1 MSFDNILGQDRP
13 KESIKKALQ
22 SGRIPNSYLFYG
34 QDSVGKKLTAYQL
47 GKALNCNT
55 RGPLDSCDT
64 CSSCLKIEKGIHPD
78 VFTLEPQK
86 YSPTAREAVIKIDA
100 IRELQKKLMYL
111 PYEGKIKIVII
122 NDAENMNLQAA
133 NSFLKTLEEPPSKT
147 LIILIAS
154 NPYQLLP
161 TIVSRCQGI
170 RFHPLPVEAVKKIV
184 SKHLLI
190 ETGENQLEEV
200 EIRSQ
205 RSMGRVALALNEN
218 LIESSG
224 HREEL
229 INLVTEVSFKRM
241 DRVFRWT
248 KEQGKQADKI
258 QLILDELINILRDT
272 ALIKICQE
280 SNFIFNKDL
289 MPQLKILAQQKSISS
304 LLILFDAVQNTKSAL
319 KSNAN
324 TQLSLENMLI
334 SFCEAA

>member
-13 KESIKKALQ
+13 KKNLKKSLQ

-34 QDSVGKKLTAYQL
+34 QDSVGKKLTAHEL
-47 GKALNCNT
+47 SKALNCNT
-55 RGPLDSCDT
+55 LGPIDSCDK

-78 VFTLEPQK
+78 VHILEPQI
-86 YSPTAREAVIKIDA
+86 PPGARQAVIKIDA
-100 IRELQKKLMYL
+100 IRKLQKKLMYL
-111 PYEGKIKIVII
+111 PYDGQTKIVII
-122 NDAENMNLQAA
+122 NDAESMNLQAA

-170 RFHPLPVEAVKKIV
+170 RFHPLPVEAIKKIV

-205 RSMGRVALALNEN
+205 RSMGRVALALDEN
-218 LIESSG
+218 LIGPSG

-229 INLVTEVSFKRM
+229 INLITEVSFKRM
-241 DRVFRWT
+241 DITFRWT
-248 KEQGKQADKI
+248 KEQGKQVDKI

-272 ALIKICQE
+272 ALIKICKE
-280 SNFIFNKDL
+280 SNYIFNKDL
-289 MPQLKILAQQKSISS
+289 MPQLRILAQQKSISS
-304 LLILFDAVQNTKSAL
+304 LLILFDAVQNTKAAL

-334 SFCEAA
+334 SFCETA

>member
-13 KESIKKALQ
+13 KESLKKALQ
-22 SGRIPNSYLFYG
+22 SGRIPNSYLFYD
-34 QDSVGKKLTAYQL
+34 QDSVGKKLTAYEL
-47 GKALNCNT
+47 CKSLNCNT
-55 RGPLDSCDT
+55 LGPIDSCDK

-78 VFTLEPQK
+78 VHILEPQI
-86 YSPTAREAVIKIDA
+86 PPGARQAVIKIDA

-111 PYEGKIKIVII
+111 PYEGHTKVVII
-122 NDAENMNLQAA
+122 NDAEKMNLQAA

-170 RFHPLPVEAVKKIV
+170 KFYPLSVEVIKKIV

-200 EIRSQ
+200 EIRAQ

-229 INLVTEVSFKRM
+229 INLITEVSFKRM
-241 DRVFRWT
+241 DRAFHWT
-248 KEQGKQADKI
+248 KEQGKQVDKI

-280 SNFIFNKDL
+280 SSFIFNKDL

-304 LLILFDAVQNTKSAL
+304 LLILFDAVQSTKSAL

-334 SFCEAA
+334 IFCEAA